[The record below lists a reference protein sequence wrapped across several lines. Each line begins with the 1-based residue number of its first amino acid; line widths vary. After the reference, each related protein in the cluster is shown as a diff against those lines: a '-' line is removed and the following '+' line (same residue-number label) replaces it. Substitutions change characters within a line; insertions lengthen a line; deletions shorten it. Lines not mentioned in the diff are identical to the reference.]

1 MASRKYKKRRRKK
14 RGGFIL
20 SLFTFLIIIGA
31 IVASV
36 TVFLKV
42 ADVQVT
48 GTTRYNSSD
57 IVEVSG
63 IETGDNM
70 FLINKFEVAER
81 ILDKFPYIEQ
91 IKIRRRLPDT
101 FTFEITERVPCGYI
115 EADGNKWLIDSNAYI
130 LERIKEESAIKGPKI
145 TGGDVVTPRAGNE
158 LILKNPDQLPVLK
171 EVLATLRYSGMVENI
186 TRVEL
191 AKLYDINVVYANRF
205 MVTLGDTT
213 QLSKKIEM
221 LRAVVEQLADYDKG
235 TINVSAVKEARYKP
249 DNNIDLSEKTS
260 EPEKVENTETE
271 EELQESAEE
280 KLPEEE

>member
-14 RGGFIL
+14 GGGFIL

-31 IVASV
+31 IIASV

-48 GTTRYNSSD
+48 GTARYDASD

-81 ILDKFPYIEQ
+81 ILDKFPYVEQ

-115 EADGNKWLIDSNAYI
+115 EADGNKWLIDNNAYI
-130 LERIKEESAIKGPKI
+130 LERIKDEGEIKVPKI

-158 LILKNPDQLPVLK
+158 LILKNSDQLPVLK
-171 EVLATLRYSGMVENI
+171 EVLTTLRHSGMVENI

-191 AKLYDINVVYANRF
+191 AKLYDINVVYAKRF
-205 MVTLGDTT
+205 MVALGDTT

-249 DNNIDLSEKTS
+249 DNNIDLSEKPS
-260 EPEKVENTETE
+260 EPGKTENTDASEPASET
-271 EELQESAEE
+271 
-280 KLPEEE
+280 PEEETATVE